1 LGSSVELVETTSGG
15 RRSSLSRPQAAGGWL
30 RPFSFG
36 GEGGSVPGRRC
47 QPRAGGR
54 WRFRVDYRL
63 RGSAGDTGNILAEKF
78 SVSFQRNLP
87 IRLWISGVSVG
98 GG

>member
-1 LGSSVELVETTSGG
+1 LRCFGFDGGSAVSFPAAVAGLLPAGRSSVELVETTTGG
-15 RRSSLSRPQAAGGWL
+15 RVVA
-30 RPFSFG
+30 
-36 GEGGSVPGRRC
+36 VPRRLEI
-47 QPRAGGR
+47 PGT
-54 WRFRVDYRL
+54 FM
-63 RGSAGDTGNILAEKF
+63 AEKF